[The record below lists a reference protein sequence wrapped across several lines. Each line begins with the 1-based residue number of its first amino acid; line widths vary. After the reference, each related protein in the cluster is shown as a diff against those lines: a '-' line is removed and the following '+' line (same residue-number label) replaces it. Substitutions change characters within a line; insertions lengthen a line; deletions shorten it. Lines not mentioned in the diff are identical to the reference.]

1 MCVVHYFLFDRSQ
14 LIFIS
19 FLRVSVSSR
28 AQWRV
33 FGVGGGCIIVELVV
47 RVMFFDEKKVVKK
60 LKKVLTHTMILTLLV
75 VKEGTVFGGLGF
87 VS

>member
-1 MCVVHYFLFDRSQ
+1 
-14 LIFIS
+14 
-19 FLRVSVSSR
+19 
-28 AQWRV
+28 
-33 FGVGGGCIIVELVV
+33 
-47 RVMFFDEKKVVKK
+47 MFVDEKKVVVKK